1 MMSLHN
7 NWRKFLAE
15 GKFVTTDDK
24 LLREVTEEEFEA
36 VTDVIGE
43 LGPEDKAFNHIFKGK
58 NRVLIPFV
66 TKDYESDLGK
76 FVKFF
81 EDAKYKVDWDL
92 GILSGEIEF
101 RDNRSIVDLFG
112 GERKPPKKKKIQMK
126 VGKFLAKLIDDTKK
140 FQDLERKILSQPEL
154 DRRTGS
160 EAVFGRDITGNDVER
175 GLDEKEAANYYRL
188 ESQIHAYFNNNWN
201 LISTLKRNIGRLE
214 AMAEYWKTNAGYIK
228 KNLDSMD
235 DDQYAV
241 VVTRD
246 PIDIFRMSDF
256 DDITSCHSPGSRDGD
271 ASYFKCAVAE
281 ARGHGA
287 VAYVVSK
294 EDLLDA
300 FGTDNIDEVEDL
312 PGFQGDELFKDDK
325 RYFGSGEI
333 EPLARVRLRQVR
345 YYDDS
350 DDARDAARGYDDKLN
365 SKRGSA
371 VGGVQLAVPES
382 VVYGVKFPDFAAT
395 IKQWAQETQKEQI
408 KNIPTS
414 KAGSKPVD
422 LDKFVKFGGSYEDN
436 NITGLLMSLLN
447 KPYDRNYYVGSIK
460 KNEETET
467 DVVRDLVDPRLA
479 QFQEEIN
486 TLLRDNPMN
495 YFVIGETDVEEDG
508 GELYVAPKV
517 SMKFHFPAN
526 ELKRY
531 PKYDESGPIARAI
544 AVEMNDMGVEWIDSD
559 AYRNQLRGAGEG
571 GGNDGLDLILA
582 VNIDGLSVIDSR
594 YIYNAYNFEEMLEA
608 LDNIDDRGD
617 GFQTEVIEP
626 ILKREGL
633 MQGGAILDLGQQ
645 IEGRIIETYEWD
657 TETTGDVYDAMRGEE
672 YIITSSYRMLTDFE
686 GLDLKEVNRLI
697 RTRDFWIRLRMAMHD
712 PIFKQEDIPGDKR
725 YYVPIEKYFYNDSPD
740 SIDFKISYFVSE
752 ESPDMQVEIFKSL
765 IEHWD
770 DEDDMNAVVVDV
782 LKKMAKQGIAF
793 QPMKD
798 LERDINIPNEREVQ
812 FESRARRKVKKKM
825 IKEAKKSVEQRVFD
839 NWRKFLK

>member
-1 MMSLHN
+1 MNLHN

-15 GKFVTTDDK
+15 GKFITTDDK
-24 LLREVTEEEFEA
+24 LLREVTEEELESIN
-36 VTDVIGE
+36 DVIGE

-101 RDNRSIVDLFG
+101 RDGRSIVDLFG
-112 GERKPPKKKKIQMK
+112 DERKPPKKKKIQMK
-126 VGKFLAKLIDDTKK
+126 IGKFLAKLIDDTKK

-188 ESQIHAYFNNNWN
+188 ESQINAYFNNNWN

-486 TLLRDNPMN
+486 TLLRDKPMN

-517 SMKFHFPAN
+517 SMKFHFPAG

-633 MQGGAILDLGQQ
+633 MEGGGIIELGQ
-645 IEGRIIETYEWD
+645 EHVAGDFSFYEWD
-657 TETTGDVYDAMRGEE
+657 IDMEGDVYDAMRGEE
-672 YIITSSYRMLTDFE
+672 YLITSSYRMLTDFE

-725 YYVPIEKYFYNDSPD
+725 YYVPIEKYFYNDNPD
-740 SIDFKISYFVSE
+740 SIDFKISYFVSDD
-752 ESPDMQVEIFKSL
+752 SPDMQVEIFKNL

-770 DEDDMNAVVVDV
+770 DEDDMNALVVDV

-812 FESRARRKVKKKM
+812 FESRAHRKVKKKM
-825 IKEAKKSVEQRVFD
+825 IREAKKSVEQRVFD

>member
-1 MMSLHN
+1 MNFHN

-24 LLREVTEEEFEA
+24 LLREVTEEEMESI
-36 VTDVIGE
+36 TDVIGE

-58 NRVLIPFV
+58 NRVLLPFV

-101 RDNRSIVDLFG
+101 RDGRSIVDLFG
-112 GERKPPKKKKIQMK
+112 DERKPPKKKKIQMK
-126 VGKFLAKLIDDTKK
+126 VGKFFVKLIDDIGKYK
-140 FQDLERKILSQPEL
+140 NLQKKILSQPEL
-154 DRRTGS
+154 DRRQGDR
-160 EAVFGRDITGNDVER
+160 EVFARDITGNDVER
-175 GLDEKEAANYYRL
+175 GLDEKEVANYYRL
-188 ESQIHAYFNNNWN
+188 ESQINAFLGNDYT
-201 LISTLKRNIGRLE
+201 LSTDMKRNPSLLE
-214 AMAEYWKTNAGYIK
+214 FMAEYWKTNAGYIK

-241 VVTRD
+241 VLTRD

-256 DDITSCHSPGSRDGD
+256 DDIASCHSPGSRDGD
-271 ASYFKCAVAE
+271 VSYFKCAVAE
-281 ARGHGA
+281 AKGHGA
-287 VAYVVSK
+287 VAYAVSK

-312 PGFQGDELFKDDK
+312 PGFQDDELFKDDK

-333 EPLARVRLRQVR
+333 EPLARIRLRQVR

-365 SKRGSA
+365 SKRGSGA
-371 VGGVQLAVPES
+371 GGVQLAVPEER
-382 VVYGVKFPDFAAT
+382 VYGVKFPDFAAT
-395 IKQWAQETQKEQI
+395 INQWAKETQKEQI

-460 KNEETET
+460 KNEQTED
-467 DVVRDLVDPRLA
+467 DVVRDMVNPRLA
-479 QFQEEIN
+479 TFQEEVN

-495 YFVIGETDVEEDG
+495 YFVIGETDVDEDG
-508 GELYVAPKV
+508 GELYIAPTV
-517 SMKFHFPAN
+517 SMKFHFPAS
-526 ELKRY
+526 ELARY
-531 PKYDESGPIARAI
+531 PKYDESGRIARAI
-544 AVEMNDMGVEWIDSD
+544 AVEMQDMGIEWINPD
-559 AYRNQLRGAGEG
+559 AYRNNFRGAGEG
-571 GGNDGLDLILA
+571 GGNDGLNLILA
-582 VNIDGLSVIDSR
+582 VTIDGLSAIDSQ
-594 YIYNAYNFEEMLEA
+594 YIHSAYMFGELLEA

-617 GFQTEVIEP
+617 GFQTEIIEP

-633 MQGGAILDLGQQ
+633 MEGGAILDLGQQ

-672 YIITSSYRMLTDFE
+672 YLITSSYRMLTDFE
-686 GLDLKEVNRLI
+686 GLDLEEVNRLI

-725 YYVPIEKYFYNDSPD
+725 YYVPIEKYFYNDNPD

-752 ESPDMQVEIFKSL
+752 ESPDMQVEIFKNL
-765 IEHWD
+765 IEFWD

-782 LKKMAKQGIAF
+782 LKKMSKQGIAF
-793 QPMKD
+793 QPMKN

-812 FESRARRKVKKKM
+812 FESRAHRKVKKKM
-825 IKEAKKSVEQRVFD
+825 ISEAKKSVEQRVFD

>member
-1 MMSLHN
+1 MSFHN

-24 LLREVTEEEFEA
+24 LLREVTEEEFDNI
-36 VTDVIGE
+36 TDAIGE

-58 NRVLIPFV
+58 NRVLIPFI

-92 GILSGEIEF
+92 GIMSGEIEF
-101 RDNRSIVDLFG
+101 RDGKSIDFLG
-112 GERKPPKKKKIQMK
+112 RNERKPPKKKKIQMK

-140 FQDLERKILSQPEL
+140 LQDLERKILSQPKL
-154 DRRTGS
+154 DRRQGDR
-160 EAVFGRDITGNDVER
+160 AVSPRDITGNDINR

-188 ESQIHAYFNNNWN
+188 ESQIHAFFGNNWD
-201 LISTLKRNIGRLE
+201 LVSTLKRNISRLE

-228 KNLDSMD
+228 QNLNSID
-235 DDQYAV
+235 DDKYAV
-241 VVTRD
+241 VITRD

-256 DDITSCHSPGSRDGD
+256 DDINSCHSPGSRESDSGS
-271 ASYFKCAVAE
+271 AFFKCAVAE

-300 FGTDNIDEVEDL
+300 FGTNNLDEVEDL
-312 PGFQGDELFKDDK
+312 PGFQDDELFSDDK
-325 RYFGSGEI
+325 RYFASGEI
-333 EPLARVRLRQVR
+333 EPLARTRLRQLR
-345 YYDDS
+345 YYEDYDE
-350 DDARDAARGYDDKLN
+350 AREAG
-365 SKRGSA
+365 RGSGA
-371 VGGVQLAVPES
+371 GGTQLAVPES
-382 VVYGVKFPDFAAT
+382 AVKGLRFPDFYAT
-395 IKQWAQETQKEQI
+395 IKKWSQETQKEQI
-408 KNIPTS
+408 ANIPTS

-422 LDKFVKFGGSYEDN
+422 LEKFVKFGGSYEDN

-447 KPYDRNYYVGSIK
+447 KPDDRNYYVGSIR
-460 KNEETET
+460 KNEQTED
-467 DVVRDLVDPRLA
+467 DVVRDLVNPRLA
-479 QFQEEIN
+479 QFQEEVN

-495 YFVIGETDVEEDG
+495 YFVIGDTDIDEDG
-508 GELYVAPKV
+508 GGEDLYVAPTV
-517 SMKFHFPAN
+517 SMKFHFPAG

-531 PKYDESGPIARAI
+531 PKYDESGRIAKAI
-544 AVEMNDMGVEWIDSD
+544 ASEMQDMGIEWINPD
-559 AYRNQLRGAGEG
+559 AYRNNFRGAGERG
-571 GGNDGLDLILA
+571 GGGDGLDLILA
-582 VNIDGLSVIDSR
+582 VTIDGLSRVDSP
-594 YIYNAYNFEEMLEA
+594 YIHSAYMFGEMLEA

-617 GFQTEVIEP
+617 GFQTEIIEP

-633 MQGGAILDLGQQ
+633 MEGGEILELGQD
-645 IEGRIIETYEWD
+645 IESKNFDTYEWD
-657 TETTGDVYDAMRGEE
+657 TETEGDVYDAMRGEE
-672 YIITSSYRMLTDFE
+672 YLITSSYRMLTDFE
-686 GLDLKEVNRLI
+686 GLDLEEVNRLI

-725 YYVPIEKYFYNDSPD
+725 YYVPIEKYFYNDSPL
-740 SIDFKISYFVSE
+740 SIDFKISYFISE
-752 ESPDMQVEIFKSL
+752 ESPDAQVEIFKNL

-770 DEDDMNAVVVDV
+770 DEDDMNALVVDV
-782 LKKMAKQGIAF
+782 LKKMSKQGIAF

-798 LERDINIPNEREVQ
+798 TERDINIPNEREVQ
-812 FESRARRKVKKKM
+812 FESRAHRKVKKKM
-825 IKEAKKSVEQRVFD
+825 ISEAKKSVEQRVFD

>member
-1 MMSLHN
+1 MSFHN

-24 LLREVTEEEFEA
+24 LLREVSEEEMESI
-36 VTDVIGE
+36 TDVIGE

-58 NRVLIPFV
+58 NRVLIPFI

-101 RDNRSIVDLFG
+101 RDNRSIDFLG
-112 GERKPPKKKKIQMK
+112 RNERKPPKKKKIQMK

-140 FQDLERKILSQPEL
+140 LQDLERKILSQPEL
-154 DRRTGS
+154 DRRQGDR
-160 EAVFGRDITGNDVER
+160 AVFPRDITGNDINR

-188 ESQIHAYFNNNWN
+188 ESQINAYFGNNWN
-201 LISTLKRNIGRLE
+201 LVSTLKRDISRLE

-228 KNLDSMD
+228 QNLNSLD
-235 DDQYAV
+235 DDKYAIV
-241 VVTRD
+241 LTRD

-256 DDITSCHSPGSRDGD
+256 DDIASCHSPPSRDPD
-271 ASYFKCAVAE
+271 VSFFKCAVAE

-300 FGTDNIDEVEDL
+300 FGTNNIDEVEDL
-312 PGFQGDELFKDDK
+312 PGFQDDELFSDDK

-333 EPLARVRLRQVR
+333 EPLSRVRLRQVR
-345 YYDDS
+345 YYDDT
-350 DDARDAARGYDDKLN
+350 DDARDA
-365 SKRGSA
+365 SRGSGA
-371 VGGVQLAVPES
+371 GGTQLAVPES
-382 VVYGVKFPDFAAT
+382 VVYGLKFPDLAASLT
-395 IKQWAQETQKEQI
+395 QWAQETQKEQI
-408 KNIPTS
+408 ANIPTS

-447 KPYDRNYYVGSIK
+447 KPYDRNYYVGDIR
-460 KNEETET
+460 KNEQTED
-467 DVVRDLVDPRLA
+467 DVVRNMVNPRLA
-479 QFQEEIN
+479 TFQEEVN

-495 YFVIGETDVEEDG
+495 YFVIGETDVDEDG
-508 GELYVAPKV
+508 GDLFVNPTV

-526 ELKRY
+526 ELARY
-531 PKYDESGPIARAI
+531 PKYDESGRIARAI
-544 AVEMNDMGVEWIDSD
+544 AVEMQDMGIEWINPD
-559 AYRNQLRGAGEG
+559 AYRNNFRGAGEG
-571 GGNDGLDLILA
+571 GGNDGLNLILA
-582 VNIDGLSVIDSR
+582 VTIDGLSAIDSQ
-594 YIYNAYNFEEMLEA
+594 YIHSAYMFGELLEA

-617 GFQTEVIEP
+617 GFQTEIIEP

-633 MQGGAILDLGQQ
+633 MEGGAILDLGQQ

-672 YIITSSYRMLTDFE
+672 YLITSSYRMLTDFE
-686 GLDLKEVNRLI
+686 GLDLEEVNRLI

-725 YYVPIEKYFYNDSPD
+725 YYVPIEKYFYNDSPL

-752 ESPDMQVEIFKSL
+752 ESPDAQVEIFKSL
-765 IEHWD
+765 IEFWD

-782 LKKMAKQGIAF
+782 LKKMSKQGIAF

-798 LERDINIPNEREVQ
+798 TERNINIPNEREVQ
-812 FESRARRKVKKKM
+812 FESRAHRKVKKKM
-825 IKEAKKSVEQRVFD
+825 I
-839 NWRKFLK
+839 RKPRSLLNSECLTTGVNF

>member
-1 MMSLHN
+1 MSYHQ
-7 NWRKFLAE
+7 NWRNFLTE
-15 GKFVTTDDK
+15 GKFVDTNDK
-24 LLREVTEEEFEA
+24 LLREVTEEELEA

-81 EDAKYKVDWDL
+81 EDAKYKVDWDK

-101 RDNRSIVDLFG
+101 RDGRSIIDLFG

-160 EAVFGRDITGNDVER
+160 EAVFGRDITGNDVAR

-188 ESQIHAYFNNNWN
+188 ESQINAFFGNNWN
-201 LISTLKRNIGRLE
+201 LISTLKRNISRLE

-228 KNLDSMD
+228 QNLNSLD
-235 DDQYAV
+235 DDQYAI

-256 DDITSCHSPGSRDGD
+256 DDIASCHSPPSRDPD
-271 ASYFKCAVAE
+271 VSYFKCAVAE
-281 ARGHGA
+281 AKGHGA

-294 EDLLDA
+294 EDLLDV
-300 FGTDNIDEVEDL
+300 FGTNNIDEVEDL
-312 PGFQGDELFKDDK
+312 PGFQDDELFEDDK
-325 RYFGSGEI
+325 RYFGSGDI
-333 EPLARVRLRQVR
+333 EPLARVRLRQLR

-350 DDARDAARGYDDKLN
+350 DDARDASRGA
-365 SKRGSA
+365 GA
-371 VGGVQLAVPES
+371 GGTQLAVPES
-382 VVYGVKFPDFAAT
+382 VVYGLKFPDLAASLT
-395 IKQWAQETQKEQI
+395 KWAQKTQKEQI

-460 KNEETET
+460 KNERTEG
-467 DVVRDLVDPRLA
+467 DLTYDLINPRIA

-486 TLLRDNPMN
+486 SLLRDKPMN
-495 YFVIGETDVEEDG
+495 YFVIGNTDVEEDG
-508 GELYVAPKV
+508 GELYVVPRV
-517 SMKFHFPAN
+517 SMKFHFPAS

-531 PKYDESGPIARAI
+531 PKYDESGPIAKAI
-544 AVEMNDMGVEWIDSD
+544 AEEMNDMGVEWIDSD
-559 AYRNQLRGAGEG
+559 AYRNQFRGAGEG
-571 GGNDGLDLILA
+571 GGNDGLDLFLA
-582 VNIDGLSVIDSR
+582 VNIDGLSVIDSQ
-594 YIYNAYNFEEMLEA
+594 YIYNSYNFEEMLEA

-633 MQGGAILDLGQQ
+633 MEGGGIIELGQ
-645 IEGRIIETYEWD
+645 EHVAGDFSFYEWD
-657 TETTGDVYDAMRGEE
+657 IDMHGDVYDAMRGEE
-672 YIITSSYRMLTDFE
+672 LIITASHRVLTDFE

-712 PIFKQEDIPGDKR
+712 PIFKQENVPGDKR
-725 YYVPIEKYFYNDSPD
+725 YYVPIEKYFYNDNPD
-740 SIDFKISYFVSE
+740 SIDFKISYFVSDD
-752 ESPDMQVEIFKSL
+752 SPDMQVEIFKNL

-770 DEDDMNAVVVDV
+770 DEDDMNALVVDV

-825 IKEAKKSVEQRVFD
+825 ISEANKSIEQKVFD
-839 NWRKFLK
+839 NWRKFLS